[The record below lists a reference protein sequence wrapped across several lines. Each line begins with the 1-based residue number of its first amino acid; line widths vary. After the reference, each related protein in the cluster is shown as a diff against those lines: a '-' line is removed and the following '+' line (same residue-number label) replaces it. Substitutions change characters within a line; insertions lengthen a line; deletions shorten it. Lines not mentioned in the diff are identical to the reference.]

1 MSARAATAWAPA
13 SVANVAVGFDILG
26 HTLEGPRDT
35 VAVRRVPER
44 GVRIVA
50 IRGVCEAIPLA
61 ANENSASAAL
71 HSLGQALGLPFGFE
85 LEIDKGIPLGSGL
98 GGSAASAVAALVA
111 ASALLDAPLSREAL
125 YPHALEGEACASG
138 ARHGDN
144 VGPQLLGGLVL
155 AAAGRLLS
163 IPVPPGLVAVVVH
176 PHLVLETRRAREV
189 LVAPF
194 ALADVVRQTS
204 GLALLLTGCH
214 RGDVSLLRHG
224 LADALIE
231 PRRAALIP
239 GFAGVKQSAL
249 AAGAIG
255 AGISGSGPSVFAW
268 SEGRSNAERAGEAM
282 RQAFAAAGHDSD
294 VFLSPLPGPRAELIA

>member
-1 MSARAATAWAPA
+1 MSAREKTAWAPA

-35 VAVRRVPER
+35 VIVRRVPER
-44 GVRIVA
+44 GARIVA
-50 IRGVCEAIPLA
+50 IRGISEAIPLA
-61 ANENSASAAL
+61 SNANSASAAL
-71 HSLGQALGLPFGFE
+71 HSLGEALDLAFGFE
-85 LEIDKGIPLGSGL
+85 LEIGKGIPLGSGL

-111 ASALLDAPLSREAL
+111 ANALLDTPLTREAL

-155 AAAGRLLS
+155 AAGGRLLS
-163 IPVPPGLVAVVVH
+163 IPLPPGLVAVVVH
-176 PHLVLETRRAREV
+176 PHLVLETRRARVV
-189 LVAPF
+189 LAAPF
-194 ALADVVRQTS
+194 ALADVVLQTS

-214 RGDVSLLRHG
+214 RSDVTLLRQG

-239 GFAGVKQSAL
+239 GFASVKQSAL
-249 AAGAIG
+249 ETGAIG

-268 SEGRSNAERAGEAM
+268 CEGRASAERAGEAM

-294 VFLSPLPGPRAELIA
+294 VLISPLPGPRAELIA